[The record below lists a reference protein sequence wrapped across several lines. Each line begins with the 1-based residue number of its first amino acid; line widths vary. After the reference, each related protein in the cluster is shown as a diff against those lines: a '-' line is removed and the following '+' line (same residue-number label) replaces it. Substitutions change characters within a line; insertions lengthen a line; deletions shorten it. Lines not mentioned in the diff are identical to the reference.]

1 MNIRKYWKRIL
12 FSATTLFWASCGGDS
27 ENSPI
32 IPYNNG
38 SEPSSSSSVEAQT
51 SSSAENPASSS
62 TDIPLSSS
70 ETVSSSSTEVFS
82 SSSIE
87 IIPSSSSVE
96 KLGPYKLARDTSI
109 TCKLEKS
116 HSGLCVADMNG
127 HHKIYQLIN
136 RLEQND
142 SRSLKELEEIG
153 GNLLIETHCVSYEHI
168 DLFKCSN
175 DSTYEK
181 KYFDPGKKDYYEIDS
196 LLYSFEEY
204 KTKFSSPAPSPLC
217 QKTDFVYGT
226 DSDVFDDTQAYIDS
240 VKKEKL
246 LSSDEQACIN
256 TAQHHNSA
264 FIGIL
269 AKTQIC
275 DGIST
280 TNPYYQAFIK
290 NPIDECMKEE

>member
-1 MNIRKYWKRIL
+1 MYIRKHWKRIL
-12 FSATTLFWASCGGDS
+12 FSAIALFGASCDGGC
-27 ENSPI
+27 ENF
-32 IPYNNG
+32 
-38 SEPSSSSSVEAQT
+38 SSVPYSNESET
-51 SSSAENPASSS
+51 YSSSS

-116 HSGLCVADMNG
+116 YSGLCVADIMG
-127 HHKIYQLIN
+127 HHKISQLIN
-136 RLEQND
+136 SLEQND
-142 SRSLKELEEIG
+142 SHSLEELNEIEKELEKIG
-153 GNLLIETHCVSYEHI
+153 GNLLTETNCVSYEHI

-204 KTKFSSPAPSPLC
+204 KTKFSSRAPSPLC
-217 QKTDFVYGT
+217 QKTDFVYAR
-226 DSDVFDDTQAYIDS
+226 DSDVSVDTQAYIDS

-246 LSSDEQACIN
+246 LSSDELACIN
-256 TAQHHNSA
+256 TAQHHNDA

-290 NPIDECMKEE
+290 NPIDECLKKE

>member
-1 MNIRKYWKRIL
+1 MYIRKHWKRIL
-12 FSATTLFWASCGGDS
+12 FSAIALFGASCDGGC
-27 ENSPI
+27 ENF
-32 IPYNNG
+32 
-38 SEPSSSSSVEAQT
+38 SSVPYSNESET
-51 SSSAENPASSS
+51 YSSSS

-116 HSGLCVADMNG
+116 YSGLCVADMNG

-142 SRSLKELEEIG
+142 SRSLEELNEIEKELEKIG
-153 GNLLIETHCVSYEHI
+153 SNLLIETHCVSYEHI

-175 DSTYEK
+175 DSAYEK

-290 NPIDECMKEE
+290 NPIDECLKKE